1 MSANGRYRT
10 RVPHERL
17 NVTAISQLALLPRA
31 GHETEIGSML
41 PTLLVCGCLKHSEA
55 NAVVRVRTSVSRH

>member
-17 NVTAISQLALLPRA
+17 NVTAISELALLPRA
-31 GHETEIGSML
+31 GPKLRSARCYQLSSYAG
-41 PTLLVCGCLKHSEA
+41 V
-55 NAVVRVRTSVSRH
+55 